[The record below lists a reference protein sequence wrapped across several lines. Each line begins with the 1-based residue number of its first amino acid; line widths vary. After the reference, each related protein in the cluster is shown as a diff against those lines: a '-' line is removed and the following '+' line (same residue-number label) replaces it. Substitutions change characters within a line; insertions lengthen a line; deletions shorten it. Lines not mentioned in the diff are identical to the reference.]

1 MFFLFQGEICFWE
14 APLFQSFN
22 VEIFTKVRTKVE
34 IHLGISGERV
44 EIDPCQQ
51 ASTARF
57 WQKQKAVSYDL
68 DQVVS
73 CEVVERAGGRGAAVG
88 GRQMFRKGGFFYIAR
103 LYGTYVLLS
112 DTGYL

>member
-1 MFFLFQGEICFWE
+1 MCFWE

-68 DQVVS
+68 DRVVS
-73 CEVVERAGGRGAAVG
+73 CEVVERVG
-88 GRQMFRKGGFFYIAR
+88 CLQNYKIVILSGQFFPPFSREA
-103 LYGTYVLLS
+103 L
-112 DTGYL
+112 TGIRTNFVISSPL